1 MSGAARGLELFSLKD
16 KVFVVTGASSGI
28 GLEIARGLAA
38 AGATVGLNSR
48 SRARLDACA
57 KDIPGSFVL
66 PFDVADLA
74 AGEAALDGVAER
86 FGRID
91 GLVCNA
97 GARDRRPLDE
107 IEPED
112 FRALLETNLVAPF
125 QLARVAARHMKP
137 ETGGR
142 IIFLT
147 SLAGDFARRGD
158 PAYPGTKG
166 GLAGIVRS
174 LAVDLA
180 GRNITVNG
188 IAPGA
193 IATDMNAPLTDDPAW
208 AGIIERSV
216 PMGRWAEPWE
226 LAGAAIFLAS
236 AASTYV
242 TGQIVNVDGGASV
255 QLFCEPGSTDPT
267 G

>member
-1 MSGAARGLELFSLKD
+1 MSKAARGTDLFSLQD

-28 GLEIARGLAA
+28 GLEIATGLAA

-48 SRARLDACA
+48 SRERLEARAA
-57 KDIPGSFVL
+57 AIPGSFVL

-74 AGEAALDGVAER
+74 AGEAALAETAAR

-97 GARDRRPLDE
+97 GARDRRPLDA
-107 IEPED
+107 IEPDD

-125 QLARVAARHMKP
+125 QLARVAARHMPAK
-137 ETGGR
+137 TGGR

-166 GLAGIVRS
+166 GLAGVVRA

-180 GRNITVNG
+180 DRNITVNG

-193 IATDMNAPLTDDPAW
+193 IATEMNAPLTREPAW
-208 AGIIERSV
+208 VDIIERSV
-216 PMGRWAEPWE
+216 PMRRWAEPWE

-236 AASTYV
+236 DASTYV
-242 TGQIVNVDGGASV
+242 TGQILNVDGGTSV
-255 QLFCEPGSTDPT
+255 QLFCEPGS
-267 G
+267 